1 MRSADALFH
10 RVCLGVASVPEG
22 EDRARWALCRTFDHT
37 PVEAVAKC
45 VKGQN
50 RPPKSVAG
58 LLDLAVA
65 SPHIALLAETLI
77 RLKHRRHDADYNFMV
92 AFGRSNALQAVRE
105 SRAAIDALD
114 AVHGKPSWRA
124 FASPLLLKSSPVD
137 R

>member
-1 MRSADALFH
+1 M
-10 RVCLGVASVPEG
+10 
-22 EDRARWALCRTFDHT
+22 
-37 PVEAVAKC
+37 EAVAKW
-45 VKGQN
+45 VKGQH

-65 SPHIALLAETLI
+65 SPHIPLLAETLI

-114 AVHGKPSWRA
+114 AAYGEPSWRA
-124 FASPLLLKSSPVD
+124 FASLLLLKSSVVD